1 MECFE
6 STDSLDHPRRQGL
19 WHLFCT
25 AGASHRRRLWRC
37 PRVIQERRNRL
48 GAVLAED
55 ERQAISRA
63 RRIEAAYFEP
73 TRGIA
78 DSEAL
83 RLSALHGELARF
95 LAAKPGLAR
104 FSDIQLVPGEPPRL
118 WIDLVTSVVMEPD
131 YRTYRIQQEFA
142 DRRSILLETSR
153 QDEALRF
160 LKTYFV
166 ERRALPGARAAPN
179 GGESAPA
186 GGSASSAY
194 GTVMFAW
201 LSGLV
206 LGLLIVLLAVNSL
219 K

>member
-1 MECFE
+1 M
-6 STDSLDHPRRQGL
+6 
-19 WHLFCT
+19 
-25 AGASHRRRLWRC
+25 
-37 PRVIQERRNRL
+37 
-48 GAVLAED
+48 
-55 ERQAISRA
+55 
-63 RRIEAAYFEP
+63 
-73 TRGIA
+73 
-78 DSEAL
+78 
-83 RLSALHGELARF
+83 
-95 LAAKPGLAR
+95 
-104 FSDIQLVPGEPPRL
+104 PGEPPRL
-118 WIDLVTSVVMEPD
+118 WIDLVTSVLMEPD